1 MRRDIDPIKIIQ
13 ILPLSG
19 GQGKPPEEPP
29 PWLVFLKKT
38 VRDLVQM
45 TAQRLRSVRD
55 KLINLRTPLKPLSH
69 AVVGREETREEESLA
84 RDAASPPVRP
94 NMRLSSLTSEEG
106 GAIDLSRFSESASAR
121 INELRRKVAAGWL
134 KLQTHLTPLRRA
146 WSPRLS
152 DWREMLRHRLG
163 KQQWRKRTE
172 RMIRPFATAS
182 RRLRRKERQD
192 QTRIQLESAQAI
204 SQQQHALS
212 EQSAQLSSMK
222 KDLAAQRKTI
232 EELTRQLR
240 TLQVKVAQTLP
251 TTHGTTGQ
259 SGPAPQGKRGVTQKR
274 NDPSETSPQSRT
286 EH

>member
-19 GQGKPPEEPP
+19 GQGKPPDEPP

-38 VRDLVQM
+38 VRGLVQM

-55 KLINLRTPLKPLSH
+55 KLINLRTPLNRLSH
-69 AVVGREETREEESLA
+69 DVVGREETLEEESLT
-84 RDAASPPVRP
+84 RDAAGPPVRP

-106 GAIDLSRFSESASAR
+106 GAIDLSRFYESASAR
-121 INELRRKVAAGWL
+121 IHMLRRKVAAGWL
-134 KLQTHLTPLRRA
+134 KQQTHFTSLRQA

-182 RRLRRKERQD
+182 RRLRHQKRDDLMRM
-192 QTRIQLESAQAI
+192 QLESAQAI
-204 SQQQHALS
+204 SQQQHSLS
-212 EQSAQLSSMK
+212 EQSTQLSSMK

-259 SGPAPQGKRGVTQKR
+259 SGPAPHGKRGVTQKR

>member
-19 GQGKPPEEPP
+19 GQGKPPDEPP
-29 PWLVFLKKT
+29 LWLVFLKKT

-55 KLINLRTPLKPLSH
+55 KLINLRTPLNRLSH
-69 AVVGREETREEESLA
+69 DVVGREETREEESLT
-84 RDAASPPVRP
+84 RDAAGPPVRP

-121 INELRRKVAAGWL
+121 IHMLRRKVAAGW
-134 KLQTHLTPLRRA
+134 QTHFTSLRQA

-182 RRLRRKERQD
+182 RRLRQQKRDDLMRM
-192 QTRIQLESAQAI
+192 QLESAQAI
-204 SQQQHALS
+204 SQQQHSLS

-259 SGPAPQGKRGVTQKR
+259 SGPAPHGKRGVTQKR

>member
-19 GQGKPPEEPP
+19 GQGKPPDEPP

-55 KLINLRTPLKPLSH
+55 KLINLRTPLNRLSH
-69 AVVGREETREEESLA
+69 DVVGREETREEESLT
-84 RDAASPPVRP
+84 RDAVSPPARP

-121 INELRRKVAAGWL
+121 IHMLRRKVAAGW
-134 KLQTHLTPLRRA
+134 QTHFTSLRQA

>member
-1 MRRDIDPIKIIQ
+1 
-13 ILPLSG
+13 
-19 GQGKPPEEPP
+19 
-29 PWLVFLKKT
+29 
-38 VRDLVQM
+38 M

-55 KLINLRTPLKPLSH
+55 KLINLRTPLNRLSH
-69 AVVGREETREEESLA
+69 DVVGREETREEESLT
-84 RDAASPPVRP
+84 RDAAGPPVRP

-106 GAIDLSRFSESASAR
+106 GAIDVSRFSESASAR
-121 INELRRKVAAGWL
+121 IHTLRRKVAAGWL
-134 KLQTHLTPLRRA
+134 KQQTHFTSLRQA

-172 RMIRPFATAS
+172 RMYDRSPRPPAGCA
-182 RRLRRKERQD
+182 ERNQT

-232 EELTRQLR
+232 EELTCQLR